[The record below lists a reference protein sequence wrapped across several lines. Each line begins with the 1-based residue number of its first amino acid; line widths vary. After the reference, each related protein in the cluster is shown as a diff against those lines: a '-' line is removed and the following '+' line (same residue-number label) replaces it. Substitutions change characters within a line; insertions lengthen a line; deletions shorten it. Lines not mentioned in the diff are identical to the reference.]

1 MFLFLTDEEDCDDGW
16 VWVWVWVGSKEEE
29 TGRRIVGRVGLW
41 VGLGRR
47 EVRVVAVVEMKR
59 DRL

>member
-16 VWVWVWVGSKEEE
+16 VWVGSKEEE
-29 TGRRIVGRVGLW
+29 TGRRRVGRVGLW